1 MRSKTPVLLTV
12 CLLLSLPLFAQEH
25 QHHQM
30 TPEEMKMMEAY
41 QKAGTPGDA
50 HKALDAMTG
59 TWNTVIRFYQAPGAP
74 PEEST
79 GISEN
84 RWILGGRYLEQRF
97 KGSAMGQPFEG
108 IGYTGYDN
116 LRKQYVGTWMDSM
129 STAVMY
135 TTGTATA
142 PGKWKFAGTMDDPMT
157 GKAQPL
163 EELITVDGPDKH
175 TFVMMSPGPDGKM
188 FRSMEIVYTRKN

>member
-1 MRSKTPVLLTV
+1 
-12 CLLLSLPLFAQEH
+12 
-25 QHHQM
+25 M

-41 QKAGTPGDA
+41 QKAGTPGEA
-50 HKALDAMTG
+50 HKALDAFVG

-74 PEEST
+74 AQEST

-97 KGSAMGQPFEG
+97 EGSAMGQPFEG
-108 IGYTGYDN
+108 LGYTAYDN

-135 TTGTATA
+135 TTGTATS
-142 PGKWKFAGTMDDPMT
+142 PGKWKFTGTMDDPMT

-163 EELITVDGPDKH
+163 EEIMTVDGPDKH
-175 TFVMMSPGPDGKM
+175 TFVMMGPGPDGKM
-188 FRSMEIVYTRKN
+188 FKTMEIVYTRKK